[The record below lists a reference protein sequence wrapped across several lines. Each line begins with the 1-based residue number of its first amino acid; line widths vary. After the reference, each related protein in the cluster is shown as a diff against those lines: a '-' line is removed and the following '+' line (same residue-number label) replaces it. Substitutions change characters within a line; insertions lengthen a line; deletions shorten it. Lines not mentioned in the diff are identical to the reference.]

1 MIKKILIGIFV
12 CLMLSIGVS
21 ISQEQNTP
29 NVVPP
34 LEVPDVEPKLYWMSM
49 PVMCGNQKNVEEYLK
64 LREI

>member
-49 PVMCGNQKNVEEYLK
+49 PVMCGNQK
-64 LREI
+64 